1 MSITRN
7 SDGFATTTEG
17 ERHAGFSRPL
27 KFTYHEFFED
37 FIAAASGT
45 PAGFT
50 HSTVGTTPTA
60 AIGANSTLVQTLPT
74 EDNATSALY
83 ATTASMTI
91 AAGKKAYFR
100 ARLKIDKSASGTIG
114 EQEFF
119 VGLSTAAVTT
129 DFMAA
134 AGTSL
139 AVNDCLG
146 FVSYDGTANICC
158 VSRVTDVES
167 VEANATTYAQATY
180 MELAWDWDG
189 ETIKFYKD
197 SNLVSTIT
205 ATPSTTAMVP
215 MLYFKAG
222 EAQPA
227 VMTTDYIW
235 CAIER

>member
-1 MSITRN
+1 MFIFRN
-7 SDGFATTTEG
+7 SDGFATTQDG

-27 KFTYHEFFED
+27 KFDYHEFWED
-37 FIAAASGT
+37 FIAATSGT

-50 HSTVGTTPTA
+50 HSTVGSTPTV
-60 AIGANSTLVQTLPT
+60 AIGANSTLVQTLAGA
-74 EDNATSALY
+74 DNDTSALY

-114 EQEFF
+114 EQEVF
-119 VGLSTAAVTT
+119 VGLSSAQTT
-129 DFMAA
+129 TSFMAA
-134 AGTSL
+134 DGLSM
-139 AVNDCLG
+139 AVDNCVG

-158 VSRVTDVES
+158 VSRVSDVES
-167 VEANATTYAQATY
+167 VEANAASYAQATY

-189 ETIKFYKD
+189 STIKFYKD
-197 SNLVSTIT
+197 TNLVATIT
-205 ATPSTTAMVP
+205 TTPSTTAMVP